1 MSQPNEN
8 YTSINDLD
16 QKAIILIFV
25 DPNYISLD
33 KQTLFDSSFRT
44 HISSR
49 NCTLYIPVG
58 QPIIILRH
66 IFSLTEGKPYYFS
79 LGYKLI

>member
-25 DPNYISLD
+25 DPNYITLD
-33 KQTLFDSSFRT
+33 IQIIFDSS
-44 HISSR
+44 
-49 NCTLYIPVG
+49 
-58 QPIIILRH
+58 
-66 IFSLTEGKPYYFS
+66 
-79 LGYKLI
+79 

>member
-25 DPNYISLD
+25 DPNYISVD
-33 KQTLFDSSFRT
+33 KQTIFDSS
-44 HISSR
+44 
-49 NCTLYIPVG
+49 
-58 QPIIILRH
+58 
-66 IFSLTEGKPYYFS
+66 
-79 LGYKLI
+79 